1 MAVQTMNIRMK
12 PSTVCLAALLAVFV
26 AVFSLPAAAESGF
39 TGMQIQGMSEKIADS
54 LGRKTAD
61 GVLVRDVALG
71 GPADKAG
78 IKRGD
83 LIFKYAGK
91 NIDSFQTMVK
101 TAGST
106 RPGQEVGVSL
116 VRQGKPMTLK
126 MKLGKWTEPWR
137 LTNTAVAS
145 FPQSGLTMA
154 TLTQKLRKGLGLRW
168 SSIGVVVT
176 LVDPDR
182 TDIGLRRGDLIV
194 QVNQH
199 DVWLPGQ
206 VVEKYKAAKKAGL
219 KELLLLIERVNGFYF
234 MPLPVK

>member
-1 MAVQTMNIRMK
+1 MK
-12 PSTVCLAALLAVFV
+12 PSTVCLAALLAVLV
-26 AVFSLPAAAESGF
+26 TVFSLPAAAESGF
-39 TGMQIQGMSEKIADS
+39 TGMQIQGMSEKIAKA

-71 GPADKAG
+71 GPADKAS
-78 IKRGD
+78 IRRGD

-91 NIDSFQTMVK
+91 DIDSFQTIVK

-106 RPGQEVGVSL
+106 RPGQEVEVSL
-116 VRQGKPMTLK
+116 VRQGKPMTLR

-137 LTNTAVAS
+137 ITNTAVAS
-145 FPQSGLTMA
+145 LPPSGLTMA
-154 TLTQKLRKGLGLRW
+154 TLTQKLRKGFGLRW

-182 TDIGLRRGDLIV
+182 ADIGLRRGDLIV

-199 DVWLPGQ
+199 DVWLPEQ
-206 VVEKYKAAKKAGL
+206 VVEKYKAAKKAGR
-219 KELLLLIERVNGFYF
+219 KELLLLIERVNGFYY

>member
-1 MAVQTMNIRMK
+1 MAVQALNIKMK
-12 PSTVCLAALLAVFV
+12 PSTVCLAALLAVLV
-26 AVFSLPAAAESGF
+26 TVFSLPAAAESGF
-39 TGMQIQGMSEKIADS
+39 TGMQIQGMSEKIAKA

-78 IKRGD
+78 IRRGD

-91 NIDSFQTMVK
+91 DIDSFQTIVK

-106 RPGQEVGVSL
+106 RPGQEVEVSL
-116 VRQGKPMTLK
+116 VRQGKPMTLR

-137 LTNTAVAS
+137 ITNTAVAS
-145 FPQSGLTMA
+145 LPPSGLTMA
-154 TLTQKLRKGLGLRW
+154 TLTQKLRKGFGLRW

-182 TDIGLRRGDLIV
+182 ADIGLRRGDLIV

-199 DVWLPGQ
+199 DVWLPEQ
-206 VVEKYKAAKKAGL
+206 VVEKYKAAKKAGR
-219 KELLLLIERVNGFYF
+219 KELLLLIERVNGFYY

>member
-1 MAVQTMNIRMK
+1 MK
-12 PSTVCLAALLAVFV
+12 PSTVCLAALLAVLV
-26 AVFSLPAAAESGF
+26 TVFSLPAAAESGF
-39 TGMQIQGMSEKIADS
+39 TGMQIQGMSEKIAKA

-78 IKRGD
+78 IRRGD

-91 NIDSFQTMVK
+91 DIDSFQTIVK

-106 RPGQEVGVSL
+106 RPGQEVEVSL
-116 VRQGKPMTLK
+116 VRQGKPMTLR

-137 LTNTAVAS
+137 ITNTAVAS
-145 FPQSGLTMA
+145 LPPSGLTMA
-154 TLTQKLRKGLGLRW
+154 TLTQKLRKGFGLRW

-182 TDIGLRRGDLIV
+182 ADIGLRRGDLIV

-199 DVWLPGQ
+199 DVWLPEQ
-206 VVEKYKAAKKAGL
+206 VVEKYKAAKKAGR
-219 KELLLLIERVNGFYF
+219 KELLLLIERVNGFYY

>member
-1 MAVQTMNIRMK
+1 VQAMNIKIK
-12 PSTVCLAALLAVFV
+12 PSTVCLATLLAVFV
-26 AVFSLPAAAESGF
+26 TVFSLPAAAESGF
-39 TGMQIQGMSEKIADS
+39 TGMQIQGMSEKIAKA
-54 LGRKTAD
+54 LGRKAAD

-78 IKRGD
+78 IHLGD
-83 LIFKYAGK
+83 LIFKYVGK

-106 RPGQEVGVSL
+106 RPGQEVEVSL
-116 VRQGKPMTLK
+116 VRQGKPMTLT
-126 MKLGKWTEPWR
+126 MKLGKWTKPWR
-137 LTNTAVAS
+137 ITDTAVAS
-145 FPQSGLTMA
+145 LPQYRLTMA

-199 DVWLPGQ
+199 DVWLPEQ
-206 VVEKYKAAKKAGL
+206 VVEQYKAAKKAGR

-234 MPLPVK
+234 MLLPVK

>member
-1 MAVQTMNIRMK
+1 MNIKIKSSM
-12 PSTVCLAALLAVFV
+12 VFLAVLLGV
-26 AVFSLPAAAESGF
+26 LVTAFSLPAAAESGF
-39 TGMQIQGMSEKIADS
+39 TGMQIQGMSEKIAKA

-83 LIFKYAGK
+83 LILKYAGK
-91 NIDSFQTMVK
+91 KIDSFQTMVK

-106 RPGQEVGVSL
+106 RPGQEVEVSL

-126 MKLGKWTEPWR
+126 MKLGKWTDPWR
-137 LTNTAVAS
+137 LTNTAVS
-145 FPQSGLTMA
+145 NLPQSGLTMA
-154 TLTQKLRKGLGLRW
+154 TLTKKLRKGLGLRW

-194 QVNQH
+194 QVNQV
-199 DVWLPGQ
+199 DVWLPEQ
-206 VVEKYKAAKKAGL
+206 VVEKYKAAKKAGR
-219 KELLLLIERVNGFYF
+219 KELLLLIERVNGFFF

>member
-1 MAVQTMNIRMK
+1 MNIKIKSSM
-12 PSTVCLAALLAVFV
+12 VFLAVLLGV
-26 AVFSLPAAAESGF
+26 LVTAFSLPAAAESGF
-39 TGMQIQGMSEKIADS
+39 TGMQIQGMSEKIAKA

-83 LIFKYAGK
+83 LILKYAGK
-91 NIDSFQTMVK
+91 KIDSFQTMVK

-106 RPGQEVGVSL
+106 RPGQEVEVSL

-126 MKLGKWTEPWR
+126 MKLGKWTDPWR
-137 LTNTAVAS
+137 LTNTAVS
-145 FPQSGLTMA
+145 NLPQSGLTMA
-154 TLTQKLRKGLGLRW
+154 TLTKKLRKGLGLRW

-194 QVNQH
+194 QVNQV
-199 DVWLPGQ
+199 DVWLPEQ
-206 VVEKYKAAKKAGL
+206 VVEKYKAAKKAGR

>member
-1 MAVQTMNIRMK
+1 
-12 PSTVCLAALLAVFV
+12 
-26 AVFSLPAAAESGF
+26 
-39 TGMQIQGMSEKIADS
+39 MQIQGMSENAAKA
-54 LGRKTAD
+54 LGRQAVD

-78 IKRGD
+78 IHRGD
-83 LIFKYAGK
+83 LIFKYVGK

-106 RPGQEVGVSL
+106 RPGQEVEVSL
-116 VRQGKPMTLK
+116 VRQGKPMTLT
-126 MKLGKWTEPWR
+126 MKLGKWTKPW
-137 LTNTAVAS
+137 LITKTAVANH
-145 FPQSGLTMA
+145 PQSGLTMA

-206 VVEKYKAAKKAGL
+206 VVEKYST
-219 KELLLLIERVNGFYF
+219 IRQSR
-234 MPLPVK
+234 

>member
-1 MAVQTMNIRMK
+1 MQEIKIKKK
-12 PSTVCLAALLAVFV
+12 PKKKKKAALLAVLV
-26 AVFSLPAAAESGF
+26 TVFSLPAAAESGF
-39 TGMQIQGMSEKIADS
+39 TGMQIQGMSEKAAKALD
-54 LGRKTAD
+54 RKAVD

-78 IKRGD
+78 IHRGD
-83 LIFKYAGK
+83 LIFKYVGK

-106 RPGQEVGVSL
+106 RPGQEVEVSL

-126 MKLGKWTEPWR
+126 MKLGKWTKPWR
-137 LTNTAVAS
+137 LTNTAVS
-145 FPQSGLTMA
+145 SLPQSGLTMA

-182 TDIGLRRGDLIV
+182 ADIGLRRGDLIV

-199 DVWLPGQ
+199 DVWLPEQ
-206 VVEKYKAAKKAGL
+206 VVEKYKAAKKAGR